1 MLLGCGSAALCLS
14 VRGMRRSSIL
24 LSAHLLLY
32 WNDSHHNPLTLLA
45 IQRLYRR
52 SKTSLTEVQ
61 STQRGGAATKRIGTQ
76 GNSQAG
82 KQETQENRII
92 GKVQRSGPRPDPL
105 FSPRTQRAQ
114 RSLRS
119 AQNFLAN
126 LALFARGVLRIR
138 VHGRFQT
145 ETSRMTLN
153 TGRVNI
159 KPKNELR
166 RKMYIKKTKWT
177 DSSTEDSSVSL

>member
-1 MLLGCGSAALCLS
+1 MPS
-14 VRGMRRSSIL
+14 VREIPS
-24 LSAHLLLY
+24 LS
-32 WNDSHHNPLTLLA
+32 
-45 IQRLYRR
+45 
-52 SKTSLTEVQ
+52 Q
-61 STQRGGAATKRIGTQ
+61 SPQRGGAATKRIGTQ

-153 TGRVNI
+153 TGRVNS

-166 RKMYIKKTKWT
+166 RKTCIKKTKWT
-177 DSSTEDSSVSL
+177 DSSTEERRGSSSPLGNWILNRGTSAR